1 MFVRHGETVWNRE
14 ERLQGRKD
22 VRLSELGKKQAGLLA
37 KRFQKEKIDVI
48 YSSDLRRALETAETI
63 AKYHPKTP
71 IRVRKELSE
80 RSHGIIE
87 GLTLEEIKAEPELRK
102 LLDWEKMKTKEFK
115 FPKGESKAALE
126 ERVEEFLDELVHK
139 HPRACLLLVC
149 HGGAAKAALKFLL
162 KEENRDF
169 SDLILENASVTIVSL
184 EKGKARLGLLND
196 ISHLQ
201 RGSQNP

>member
-1 MFVRHGETVWNRE
+1 MWNRE

-37 KRFQKEKIDVI
+37 KRFQKEKIDVT
-48 YSSDLRRALETAETI
+48 YSSDLSRALETATI
-63 AKYHPKTP
+63 VAKLHPETP
-71 IRVRKELSE
+71 IKVRKELSE

-87 GLTLEEIKAEPELRK
+87 GLTLEEIKAEPKLRK

-115 FPKGESKAALE
+115 FPKGESKAELE
-126 ERVEEFLDELVHK
+126 ERVEEFLNKLVRK

-149 HGGAAKAALKFLL
+149 HGGVVRAALKFLL
-162 KEENRDF
+162 KEEHRDF
-169 SDLILENASVTIVSL
+169 SDLLLENASVTIIGL
-184 EKGKARLGLLND
+184 EKGKARLELLND

-201 RGSQNP
+201 GGSQNP

>member
-1 MFVRHGETVWNRE
+1 MWNRE

-80 RSHGIIE
+80 RSHGVIE
-87 GLTLEEIKAEPELRK
+87 GLTLEEIKAEPKLSK
-102 LLDWEKMKTKEFK
+102 LLNWEKMKTRDFK
-115 FPKGESKAALE
+115 FPKGESKAGLE

-139 HPRACLLLVC
+139 RPRACLLLVC
-149 HGGAAKAALKFLL
+149 HGGVVRAALKFLL
-162 KEENRDF
+162 KEDNRDF
-169 SDLILENASVTIVSL
+169 SDLLLENTSVTIISL
-184 EKGKARLGLLND
+184 EKGKARVELLND
-196 ISHLQ
+196 ISHL
-201 RGSQNP
+201 RKERRNP